1 MLPVDEI
8 FDIVVDSA
16 FVGSRKPDP
25 LIYELTLE
33 RLGVRAGAALFIDD
47 IEANCEAA
55 RALGMDAVWFRS
67 AEQAM
72 ADSEAVLATDA

>member
-8 FDIVVDSA
+8 FDVVVDSA

-47 IEANCEAA
+47 IEANCDAA
-55 RALGMDAVWFRS
+55 RVLGMDAVWFRS